1 MYRYV
6 QVLLLVLFIIQP
18 WRQMQPGAAATGAFD
33 PQTMDVRLHPDGTLL
48 VGDQISIEVFTPAG
62 EDFDGSSL
70 HASFQ
75 GSDLGNAPFYG
86 AAGDRYRAILQW
98 VWDTRGLAAGEYTL
112 VLTIPERNQTW
123 EERVVLAPADPEIQE
138 RAWQTVEVDC
148 CFIHTITGTDAERD
162 LDVLVPM
169 IEGLAATASRQIGTT
184 LDEKIDINLIPRI
197 LGHGGFTSDEVYV
210 SYADDNYANP
220 EVAQILY
227 HEMLHRYDG
236 LRESNLRPS
245 ILIEGLAVYLSG
257 GHYERESITFRAAAL
272 LHSGRYIPLQHLAD
286 DFYPAQHESGYILAG
301 ALVGYM
307 VERWGW
313 EAFDGF
319 YRDIQPDSAGQ
330 SRAIDR
336 ALREHFGVSLEELE
350 SGFLGRLELLPAVP
364 DIVDDVEGTITL
376 FDAVRAY
383 QKLMDNPAYFEQVWL
398 PGAEDMR
405 SRGIVADYL
414 RGPDSSGHLQIEARL
429 YEAQAMLDS
438 GDYEVLQ
445 QTLSLV
451 ESELNR
457 VAAQ

>member
-6 QVLLLVLFIIQP
+6 QVLLLVFFNLQP
-18 WRQMQPGAAATGAFD
+18 WLLMQPEIAAGTAQISPA
-33 PQTMDVRLHPDGTLL
+33 MDVRFHPDGTLYT
-48 VGDQISIEVFTPAG
+48 GDQISIEVFTPPG
-62 EDFDGSSL
+62 ENYDGSSL
-70 HASFQ
+70 HVRFQ
-75 GSDLGNAPFYG
+75 GTDLGNAPFYG

-98 VWDTRGLAAGEYTL
+98 VWDTRGLAPGEYTL
-112 VLTIPERNQTW
+112 QLNIPEQSRAW
-123 EERVVLAPADPEIQE
+123 EERVVLAPANPEIQQ
-138 RAWQTVEVDC
+138 RNWHTVEVDC

-184 LDEKIDINLIPRI
+184 LDEKIHINLIPRI
-197 LGHGGFTSDEVYV
+197 LGHGGFTSSEVYV

-236 LRESNLRPS
+236 LRESNMRPS
-245 ILIEGLAVYLSG
+245 IIIEGLAVYLSG
-257 GHYERESITFRAAAL
+257 GHYERESIHFRAAAL
-272 LHSGRYIPLQHLAD
+272 LHSGRYIPLQYLAD
-286 DFYPAQHESGYILAG
+286 NFYPSQHESGYILAG
-301 ALVGYM
+301 ALVGTI

-313 EAFDGF
+313 EAFDRF
-319 YRDIQPDSAGQ
+319 YRDIEPDNAGQ

-336 ALREHFGVSLEELE
+336 ALREHFGVSFEELE

-364 DIVDDVEGTITL
+364 DILNDVEGTIAL

-383 QKLMDNPAYFEQVWL
+383 QKQMDNPAYFEQVWL
-398 PGAEDMR
+398 PAAEDMR
-405 SRGIVADYL
+405 SRAIVADYL
-414 RGPDSSGHLQIEARL
+414 RGPDSNEHLQVEARL
-429 YEAQAMLDS
+429 YEAQTMLDS
-438 GDYEVLQ
+438 GDYEVLM

-451 ESELNR
+451 ASELNR

>member
-1 MYRYV
+1 
-6 QVLLLVLFIIQP
+6 
-18 WRQMQPGAAATGAFD
+18 
-33 PQTMDVRLHPDGTLL
+33 L

>member
-1 MYRYV
+1 M
-6 QVLLLVLFIIQP
+6 LVLFIIQP